1 MGKEVGLVE
10 GLKTIYD
17 VANEQ
22 GAFDSVKEKLLS
34 KTRIKKESGNTLNR
48 MYLVQKQ
55 NQ

>member
-1 MGKEVGLVE
+1 MDIIKWEKKVGLVE

-34 KTRIKKESGNTLNR
+34 KTRKKREW
-48 MYLVQKQ
+48 
-55 NQ
+55 